1 MGDRSDGF
9 VHGKLF
15 SDNQGLDNRLS
26 PLEYDNLL
34 EDARY
39 GEEIL
44 LSTENMHDES
54 VLSKKN
60 KDNFVDRCQPERAL
74 SGRSNI
80 SLGSADTGE
89 DRKTNSSLPV
99 HTPRSGRSFT
109 SIYNRSNYSP
119 RGKTFS
125 NKPQGILNTLEQEG
139 TAMRDLITLAGEE
152 NIEKMII
159 ELIDVSLNGPIP
171 ECICELRHTK

>member
-15 SDNQGLDNRLS
+15 LDHQGLDNRLS
-26 PLEYDNLL
+26 LLEYDDIL

-44 LSTENMHDES
+44 LSTENMHYES
-54 VLSKKN
+54 ALSKKN
-60 KDNFVDRCQPERAL
+60 KDNFVDTRQPERAL

-109 SIYNRSNYSP
+109 SVYNRSNYSP